1 MINIENLSFSYE
13 EGKPIFENFSACFS
27 KGERVAVSAPS
38 GKGKTT
44 LLRLICSLEKP
55 QKGKIEFGSD
65 YKISYSPQYNDLFP
79 WYSAVNN
86 VSLVSDEKTAEKWL
100 DLFELSK
107 NKNQKPD
114 SLSGGMKKRVSLAK
128 AAAYEPD
135 IMLID
140 EGFNGLDDELKFRIM
155 DILKEHFSNR
165 LIIFTSHNKEE
176 IDCFATRT
184 VFL

>member
-13 EGKPIFENFSACFS
+13 EGKQIFDNFSESFS
-27 KGERVAVSAPS
+27 AGERVAISAPS

-44 LLRLICSLEKP
+44 LFRLICSLEKP
-55 QKGKIEFGSD
+55 QKGRIKFDSN
-65 YKISYSPQYNDLFP
+65 YKISYLPQYDDLFP
-79 WYSAVNN
+79 WYSAIKN
-86 VSLVSDEKTAEKWL
+86 VSLVSDEKTAEKWIS
-100 DLFELSK
+100 LFGLSESK
-107 NKNQKPD
+107 TQKPE

-135 IMLID
+135 ILLID
-140 EGFNGLDDELKFRIM
+140 EGFNGLDDKLKFKIM

-165 LIIFTSHNKEE
+165 LIVFTSHNKEE
-176 IDCFATRT
+176 IDFFATRT